1 MLEALGGAHPGV
13 PLIVVL
19 TDLAPQDAALL
30 PDAAATQEADAA
42 KAQEKATGKA
52 RTTAQKKAEKKA
64 ERKAARKAKKAEQHD
79 TDTHDTDSHDT
90 DGAQAAAGRTGPD
103 PKEQP

>member
-1 MLEALGGAHPGV
+1 M
-13 PLIVVL
+13 ISVL
-19 TDLAPQDAALL
+19 
-30 PDAAATQEADAA
+30 
-42 KAQEKATGKA
+42 
-52 RTTAQKKAEKKA
+52 KAEKKA